1 MGDFKINLLSIN
13 KMLLDKQYCDSCS
26 QAPPLVK
33 IIMDLCFSHSFHQLI
48 AEPSKTMEHTKTFRD
63 YILTN
68 CTEKVFQSG
77 VIEMD

>member
-1 MGDFKINLLSIN
+1 MGDFKIILLSIN
-13 KMLLDKQYCDSCS
+13 KILLDKRYCDSCS

-33 IIMDLCFSHSFHQLI
+33 KIMDLCFSHFFHQLI

-68 CTEKVFQSG
+68 CTE
-77 VIEMD
+77 